1 MLPAPARPVI
11 FSAGP
16 ELNPIKC
23 DHPKHALHLSLTTL
37 QTKTLPRFNMA
48 ELYGRRKSLE
58 EAKSILAA
66 ASAEHLKA
74 G

>member
-1 MLPAPARPVI
+1 
-11 FSAGP
+11 
-16 ELNPIKC
+16 
-23 DHPKHALHLSLTTL
+23 
-37 QTKTLPRFNMA
+37 MA